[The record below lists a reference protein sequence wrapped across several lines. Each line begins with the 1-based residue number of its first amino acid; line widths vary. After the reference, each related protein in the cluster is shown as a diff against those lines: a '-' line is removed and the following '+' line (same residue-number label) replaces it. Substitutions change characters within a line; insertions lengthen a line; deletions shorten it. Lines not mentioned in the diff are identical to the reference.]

1 MSKNIIFSGL
11 TSALLLAC
19 GGKPDVGTLQ
29 TIQDDIA
36 QALPTVRHISADKL
50 EALIN
55 NNDDEL
61 LVLDIRPL
69 AEYNVS
75 RIKGA
80 LQLDP
85 DIKPEYLSAHIGKAA
100 LGKTVIVYCS
110 VGWRSSLAAKRL
122 NQSLI
127 ASGATSV
134 ANISKPSL
142 SSHFAILK
150 DAGLIDPERNG
161 NHIYYRL
168 NTTVADEVLAGMMD
182 LLGTDA
188 AKDTVKYGRHV

>member
-11 TSALLLAC
+11 ASALLLAC
-19 GGKPDVGTLQ
+19 GGKPDIGTLQ
-29 TIQDDIA
+29 TVQDDIV

-50 EALIN
+50 EALID
-55 NNDDEL
+55 NDNDEL
-61 LVLDIRPL
+61 LILDTRPR

-85 DIKPEYLSAHIGKAA
+85 DMNPEYLSANIGSAA

-110 VGWRSSLAAKRL
+110 VGWRSSRAAKRL

-134 ANISKPSL
+134 ANLEGGLFGWHNESRPVVN
-142 SSHFAILK
+142 SS
-150 DAGLIDPERNG
+150 GLTTLIHPYDDKWGTLLERKETIAYSPN
-161 NHIYYRL
+161 
-168 NTTVADEVLAGMMD
+168 
-182 LLGTDA
+182 
-188 AKDTVKYGRHV
+188 

>member
-1 MSKNIIFSGL
+1 
-11 TSALLLAC
+11 
-19 GGKPDVGTLQ
+19 V
-29 TIQDDIA
+29 
-36 QALPTVRHISADKL
+36 QALPTARHISADKL

-127 ASGATSV
+127 TSGATSV
-134 ANISKPSL
+134 ANLEGGLFGWHNESRPVVN
-142 SSHFAILK
+142 SS
-150 DAGLIDPERNG
+150 GLTTLIHPYDDKWGTLLERKET
-161 NHIYYRL
+161 IAYSP
-168 NTTVADEVLAGMMD
+168 
-182 LLGTDA
+182 
-188 AKDTVKYGRHV
+188 K

>member
-85 DIKPEYLSAHIGKAA
+85 DIKPEYLSASFTPMMINGVRFWNAKIQSPIAQN
-100 LGKTVIVYCS
+100 
-110 VGWRSSLAAKRL
+110 RLA
-122 NQSLI
+122 
-127 ASGATSV
+127 
-134 ANISKPSL
+134 
-142 SSHFAILK
+142 
-150 DAGLIDPERNG
+150 
-161 NHIYYRL
+161 
-168 NTTVADEVLAGMMD
+168 
-182 LLGTDA
+182 
-188 AKDTVKYGRHV
+188 

>member
-85 DIKPEYLSAHIGKAA
+85 DIKPEYLSAHIGK
-100 LGKTVIVYCS
+100 
-110 VGWRSSLAAKRL
+110 RL

-134 ANISKPSL
+134 ANL
-142 SSHFAILK
+142 EG
-150 DAGLIDPERNG
+150 GLFGWHNENRPVVNGSGLTTLIHPYDDKWGTLLER
-161 NHIYYRL
+161 
-168 NTTVADEVLAGMMD
+168 
-182 LLGTDA
+182 
-188 AKDTVKYGRHV
+188 KDTIAYSPK